1 MVTSTDAKGNSVSY
15 GWDIYNNRTSIT
27 YPDKTKVSYTYNDF
41 NKITK
46 VKENDKEVA
55 SYTFDVRGNA
65 TSLKNKNTVK
75 NILMTK

>member
-27 YPDKTKVSYTYNDF
+27 YPDKTKVYITYNDF

-46 VKENDKEVA
+46 VKKMIKKLLHIHLTLEVM
-55 SYTFDVRGNA
+55 RHR
-65 TSLKNKNTVK
+65 
-75 NILMTK
+75 